1 MVCGLPLKFGS
12 RAVWSLPLI
21 SLMLGG
27 CGSGDS
33 SGLLG
38 GGSGASGGSSA
49 TGGNAGSSAAG
60 SSAGG
65 SAGEAAGGSGG
76 AATGGSGGS
85 VSGTPCDL
93 TGSWASYL
101 EIDVAW
107 QGTMVLQPGS
117 DKIRVWLLGK
127 RVQEA
132 SAAHETVSTCGITLP
147 DFQSNFLGGNER
159 FGVWFPGEVFDLG
172 GIPVFGIDFAGAF
185 ETGGQLQSEPV
196 AMLVGHTMTDPLNG
210 EWPGL
215 TQVHASDPDADTK
228 PGLTGFAS
236 KGSGYFHPPT
246 DALKFERAQALWIV
260 SRTVAKLSAGVDT
273 CDKLSGSAEVAT
285 IAGKP
290 GLQSHI
296 IGCIKDNGDPCNAQQ
311 TEFLDTNRP
320 DFQPANTSRFVSQR
334 VPVTT
339 TCAEVRG
346 LFQ

>member
-1 MVCGLPLKFGS
+1 MSLL
-12 RAVWSLPLI
+12 AV
-21 SLMLGG
+21 G
-27 CGSGDS
+27 CGSSDS

-38 GGSGASGGSSA
+38 GGSGAQGG
-49 TGGNAGSSAAG
+49 AAG
-60 SSAGG
+60 SAGT
-65 SAGEAAGGSGG
+65 AGTGGTTSAGGSGG
-76 AATGGSGGS
+76 QSSGGSAGNTTGGSAGAAGA
-85 VSGTPCDL
+85 PCDL
-93 TGSWASYL
+93 SGSWGSYL

-107 QGTMVLQPGS
+107 TNTMVLQAGN
-117 DKIRVWLLGK
+117 DKIRVWLLGN

-132 SAAHETVSTCGITLP
+132 AGAYETVNTCGITLP

-159 FGVWFPGEVFDLG
+159 FGVWFPGDVFDLG
-172 GIPVFGIDFAGAF
+172 GIPIFRIDFSGAF
-185 ETGGQLQSEPV
+185 EIGGSVESAPV
-196 AMLVGHTMTDPLNG
+196 ALLVGHTMIDPLNDA
-210 EWPGL
+210 WPAL
-215 TQVHASDPDADTK
+215 TQVKASDPDADTK

-236 KGSGYFHPPT
+236 KGNGYFHPPT

-260 SRTVAKLSAGVDT
+260 SRTVAKLSAKVDS
-273 CDKLSGSAEVAT
+273 CDALTGSAEVPM

-296 IGCIKDNGDPCNAQQ
+296 IGCIKDNGDQCNAQQ

-334 VPVTT
+334 VPAGT

>member
-1 MVCGLPLKFGS
+1 MVSGSLKYGS
-12 RAVWSLPLI
+12 SVAWSV
-21 SLMLGG
+21 SLLSLLVAG
-27 CGSGDS
+27 CGSSDS

-38 GGSGASGGSSA
+38 GGSGAQ
-49 TGGNAGSSAAG
+49 
-60 SSAGG
+60 
-65 SAGEAAGGSGG
+65 GGSGG
-76 AATGGSGGS
+76 GAGSAGTGATSSTGGGAGSGIGGGAGS
-85 VSGTPCDL
+85 AVGGGAGSTGAPCDL
-93 TGSWASYL
+93 SGTWGSYL

-107 QGTMVLQPGS
+107 TNTMVLQAGS

-132 SAAHETVSTCGITLP
+132 GGAYETVSTCGITLP

-159 FGVWFPGEVFDLG
+159 FGVWFPGDVFDLG
-172 GIPVFGIDFAGAF
+172 GIPVFRIDFSGAF
-185 ETGGQLQSEPV
+185 EVGGAVESAPV

-210 EWPGL
+210 DWPTL
-215 TQVHASDPDADTK
+215 TQVQASDPDADTK

-236 KGSGYFHPPT
+236 KGNGYFHPPT

-260 SRTVAKLSAGVDT
+260 SRTVAKLSANLDS
-273 CDKLSGSAEVAT
+273 CDALTGSAEVP
-285 IAGKP
+285 IVAGKP

-296 IGCIKDNGDPCNAQQ
+296 VGCIKDNGDQCTPQQ

-334 VPVTT
+334 VPAGTN
-339 TCAEVRG
+339 CAEVRG